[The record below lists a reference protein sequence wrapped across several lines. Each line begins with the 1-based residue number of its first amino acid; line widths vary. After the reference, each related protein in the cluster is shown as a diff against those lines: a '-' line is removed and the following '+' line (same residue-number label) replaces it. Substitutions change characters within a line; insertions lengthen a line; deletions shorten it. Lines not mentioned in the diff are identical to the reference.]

1 MSSAAREG
9 GAVFFRGLLCSSQAT
24 ADAFSRVRR
33 RNDNLVRGKAMKD
46 VKVDVRVNV
55 GVDMAGVVLLLASA
69 AMAMFFYKQNKQ
81 EKLASTASN
90 GLG

>member
-1 MSSAAREG
+1 MLEPAAAEAVVAFG
-9 GAVFFRGLLCSSQAT
+9 GERTSIRSEI
-24 ADAFSRVRR
+24 
-33 RNDNLVRGKAMKD
+33 MKD

-81 EKLASTASN
+81 EKLTSNAS
-90 GLG
+90 